1 MLFRTR
7 DLEGFLK
14 VFTFSKKRALERYCR
29 DTTVYGCDFAN
40 VIVACEDGV
49 LPFRHRIHYSDIV
62 PKHLVPTDASLGA
75 VSRNSVGPLDREG
88 RKAARKIFALFDE
101 RRWLVGHILE
111 GARRATGGRDPAT
124 TSPEVPATVQ
134 RRRFS
139 ADMHEW
145 HFFCPFDQRDTAARA
160 NHWKGG
166 SHIHLVNWLWPN
178 LDLRSV
184 WRDFVRKNERPP
196 QALHLRY
203 NDEPPDQ
210 PSLSGHSRA

>member
-88 RKAARKIFALFDE
+88 RKVARKIFALFDE
-101 RRWLVGHILE
+101 RRWLVGHIFF
-111 GARRATGGRDPAT
+111 T
-124 TSPEVPATVQ
+124 
-134 RRRFS
+134 

-145 HFFCPFDQRDTAARA
+145 HFFCFDQRDTAARA

-210 PSLSGHSRA
+210 PSLSGPGRDRRTDIDAV